1 MSSGTLAFTE
11 LKLQCSSCVLT
22 VTVMGKAMGH
32 GASAQED
39 KGSGSG
45 PGHVQTYS

>member
-11 LKLQCSSCVLT
+11 LKLQCSSCADC
-22 VTVMGKAMGH
+22 VTAMGKAMGH

-45 PGHVQTYS
+45 PGHVQTCS